1 MTLYLGAI
9 ILALVFPLTVSAQSG
24 SEEFVLGLT
33 RNFGYGGLNKIQG
46 NFTLKIISP
55 PEDLDRVEFYFD
67 EVLIAVVENEPFH
80 YKFHTSDFSE
90 GLHRMSAVGY
100 LPDGQSLE
108 SNRISKDFLSS
119 DQAWGETQQL
129 IGPLLIGVA
138 VLTLLGIGLPLLFNR
153 EKNFALGT
161 YGPAGGV
168 VCPRCQLPF
177 SRLMMSPNIVTGKL
191 VRCPH
196 CGKLSVL
203 ARASQDK
210 LMAAEARF
218 SNKDQPSA
226 ISTGE
231 GDLKKQIDDSRFEE

>member
-1 MTLYLGAI
+1 M
-9 ILALVFPLTVSAQSG
+9 
-24 SEEFVLGLT
+24 LGLT

-46 NFTLKIISP
+46 NFTLKISSP

-67 EVLIAVVENEPFH
+67 GDLIAVIEEEPFH

-90 GLHRMSAVGY
+90 GEHRMSAVGY
-100 LPDGQSLE
+100 LADGQSLE

-153 EKNFALGT
+153 EKNFVLGK

-177 SRLMMSPNIVTGKL
+177 SRSMMSPNMVTGKL

-196 CGKLSVL
+196 CGKMSVL

-231 GDLKKQIDDSRFEE
+231 GDLKKQIEDSRFEE